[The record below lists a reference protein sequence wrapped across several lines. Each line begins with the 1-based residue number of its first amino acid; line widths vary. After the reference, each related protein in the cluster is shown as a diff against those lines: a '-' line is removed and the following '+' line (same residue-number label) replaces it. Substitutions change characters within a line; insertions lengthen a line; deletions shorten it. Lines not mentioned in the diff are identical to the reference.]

1 MQPTPPETSASAT
14 AVWAGAIASALLGAW
29 IVFDANPGINWGLW
43 VASASLSV
51 VIARRFSRLP
61 VEKPTLILLGWATLL
76 AFAPSIT
83 ASVSIRALVF
93 LSAGMLLGLAVI
105 VIGGILLLT
114 AIDMIRLEVVRTI
127 MASQE
132 GAAGIFHLLV
142 SWTFGILKAAIIVM
156 VISSWLPISP
166 YSKWVSWSYRLS
178 TPILAPLRRV
188 VPNLGGLDITPIL
201 AYILLNIIEAF
212 LYRLM

>member
-1 MQPTPPETSASAT
+1 VDPIIAPIERRVVRAGGTPAAAPL
-14 AVWAGAIASALLGAW
+14 WA
-29 IVFDANPGINWGLW
+29 
-43 VASASLSV
+43 
-51 VIARRFSRLP
+51 
-61 VEKPTLILLGWATLL
+61 
-76 AFAPSIT
+76 
-83 ASVSIRALVF
+83 
-93 LSAGMLLGLAVI
+93 LAVI

-132 GAAGIFHLLV
+132 GTAGIFHLLV
-142 SWTFGILKAAIIVM
+142 SWTFTVLKAAIVVM
-156 VISSWLPISP
+156 VVSSWLPISP

-178 TPILAPLRRV
+178 TPILAPLRRI

-201 AYILLNIIEAF
+201 AYILLNIIESF